1 MTNVVKNA
9 AFAEASDMERSTYL
23 GIIAGILTS
32 IRLVPQVYRSIKIKE
47 TRDISLWFLIILF
60 FQALFLIFYGIS
72 KPDHL
77 IIYMN
82 ILPLLCSIILL
93 YLKVHYDY
101 WSRI

>member
-1 MTNVVKNA
+1 
-9 AFAEASDMERSTYL
+9 MESSTYF
-23 GIIAGILTS
+23 GIIAAILTS
-32 IRLVPQVYRSIKIKE
+32 IRLVPQVYRSLTIKE

-72 KPDHL
+72 KPDSL

-93 YLKVHYDY
+93 FVKVHYDY
-101 WSRI
+101 WNR